1 MSRGRARAV
10 AACALGLALAG
21 PVAAAGAAAN
31 LEIGIED
38 ERLLLSE
45 PVHAETAIAGMAA
58 AGVDV
63 VRIHARWI
71 EVSPGRGERR
81 RPAGF
86 DVGDHRSRRYGWE
99 TLDRAIDL
107 TRAAGMRVML
117 SVTGPGPL

>member
-10 AACALGLALAG
+10 AACALVLALAG
-21 PVAAAGAAAN
+21 PVAAAGAAAD
-31 LEIGIED
+31 LEIGMED

-71 EVSPGRGERR
+71 EVSPGRGART
-81 RPAGF
+81 A
-86 DVGDHRSRRYGWE
+86 
-99 TLDRAIDL
+99 A
-107 TRAAGMRVML
+107 RAASTSATIARAA
-117 SVTGPGPL
+117 TGGRRSTGRSTSRARPGCA